1 MNGDDCHFTER
12 QNLLTRLLDA
22 VKQCQV
28 RFGGRSELA
37 TDADS
42 RVSCLCA
49 AWEAALQHGMRKNNK
64 ALSAIKQ
71 VTERAGLSK
80 VTDFLND
87 IKNIDPEPA
96 FWQYAKE
103 VLTKHELQR
112 FANLK
117 TINTDAGRGRA
128 WLRASFNEHSLERY
142 MHMFIDSED
151 MLSQFYEE
159 WAFLR
164 DQERSSMLP
173 MMSAGLG
180 SILFAITIDR
190 PELNRAHH
198 LSNNVHVNNTADHG
212 SAPDIQEEPHAVIAG
227 DNEIA
232 ESAKKKEKKKKK
244 KIANIVSFDEDDA
257 DVFSESGSVTAKS
270 RKSPHS
276 SVSSDPISREDS
288 IKDMSDNMEDK
299 TGVQMRNGDPGDGFS
314 SKGGNSGQSNKAAPI
329 VSQTSSDGLSR
340 SSLGSF
346 SSEDVELGESTATLT
361 PLSRSGQPIDLTPP
375 SGRNSSQSQSVD
387 SEVLGYTGEEV
398 ESAALALAM
407 VQKGLNQSPR
417 TQGDGGSIDE
427 VLEQQGISGQSMC
440 HTTSSIALPSSPK
453 TAAEKSDL
461 KQAVVAMMLR
471 KDEVEEQNKSVKAM
485 LEHEMETSSM
495 LRAEIEELKLQ
506 QQSRQEMDL
515 AKIQALQKENE
526 LLKHQ
531 LRKYVNAVQLL
542 RTEAVNKDANLG
554 VSLEDPQPT
563 IPPEKPMIDYSYEA
577 SEYEKKLIQVAEMH
591 GELMEFNELL
601 HRQLNSKET
610 LLKQLRQELVNLRG
624 PLPYDSQASI
634 EDSLPGDTDALA
646 LTRTLVNIW
655 IPSAFI
661 RGTATDSHH
670 VYQIYVRIRDEE
682 WNVYRRYSQFHD
694 LHVKLKKLYPLVSKY
709 EFPPK
714 KTIGSK
720 DAKVVEVRRQSLQKY
735 LRRMINLLME
745 KNEQFVASV
754 TKETLMTTLPFFN
767 DQDEGSK
774 RGRKGKPVIPKRS
787 AQPPAPVPSQQ
798 QLQQGAT
805 SSSSQGAGL

>member
-1 MNGDDCHFTER
+1 MSGDDCHFTER

-64 ALSAIKQ
+64 ALTAIKQ

-96 FWQYAKE
+96 FWQYAKD

-112 FANLK
+112 LANLK
-117 TINTDAGRGRA
+117 TINSDAGRGRA

-142 MHMFIDSED
+142 MHMLIDSD
-151 MLSQFYEE
+151 DLLSQFYEE

-198 LSNNVHVNNTADHG
+198 VSNNVHVNNTTDQGTAADV
-212 SAPDIQEEPHAVIAG
+212 QEEPHAVIAG

-232 ESAKKKEKKKKK
+232 ESVKKKEKRKKK

-288 IKDMSDNMEDK
+288 IKDMSDNVEDK
-299 TGVQMRNGDPGDGFS
+299 AGVQMRNGDPGDGVT
-314 SKGGNSGQSNKAAPI
+314 SKGGNSTQSNKTTPI
-329 VSQTSSDGLSR
+329 VSQASSDGLSR

-346 SSEDVELGESTATLT
+346 SSEDVELGEGTATLT
-361 PLSRSGQPIDLTPP
+361 PLSPAGQPIDLTPP
-375 SGRNSSQSQSVD
+375 SGRNSSQSH
-387 SEVLGYTGEEV
+387 TG
-398 ESAALALAM
+398 
-407 VQKGLNQSPR
+407 
-417 TQGDGGSIDE
+417 
-427 VLEQQGISGQSMC
+427 
-440 HTTSSIALPSSPK
+440 
-453 TAAEKSDL
+453 DL

-554 VSLEDPQPT
+554 VSLEEPQPT

-601 HRQLNSKET
+601 HRQLNCKET
-610 LLKQLRQELVNLRG
+610 LLKQLRQELVDLRG
-624 PLPYDSQASI
+624 PLPYDAQASI
-634 EDSLPGDTDALA
+634 EDSIPGEADVLA
-646 LTRTLVNIW
+646 LPRTLVNIW

-670 VYQIYVRIRDEE
+670 VYQVFVRIRDEE

-694 LHVKLKKLYPLVSKY
+694 LHVKLKKLYPMVSKY

-720 DAKVVEVRRQSLQKY
+720 DAKVVEVRRLSLQKY
-735 LRRMINLLME
+735 LRQVINLLME
-745 KNEQFVASV
+745 KNEQFVANV
-754 TKETLMTTLPFFN
+754 TKESLMTILPFFN

-774 RGRKGKPVIPKRS
+774 KGRKGKPVIPKRS
-787 AQPPAPVPSQQ
+787 AQPPAPSQQ
-798 QLQQGAT
+798 QLQQGT
-805 SSSSQGAGL
+805 TSSSQGATQ

>member
-1 MNGDDCHFTER
+1 MSGDDCHFTER

-64 ALSAIKQ
+64 ALTAIKQ

-96 FWQYAKE
+96 FWQYAKD

-112 FANLK
+112 LANLK
-117 TINTDAGRGRA
+117 TINSDAGRGRA

-142 MHMFIDSED
+142 MHMLIDSD
-151 MLSQFYEE
+151 DLLSQFYEE

-198 LSNNVHVNNTADHG
+198 VSNNVHVNNTTDQGTAADV
-212 SAPDIQEEPHAVIAG
+212 QEEPHAVIAG

-232 ESAKKKEKKKKK
+232 ESVKKKEKRKKK

-288 IKDMSDNMEDK
+288 IKDMSDNVEDK
-299 TGVQMRNGDPGDGFS
+299 AGVQMRNGDPGDGVT
-314 SKGGNSGQSNKAAPI
+314 SKGGNSTQSNKTTPI
-329 VSQTSSDGLSR
+329 VSQASSDGLSR

-346 SSEDVELGESTATLT
+346 SSEDVELGEGTATLT
-361 PLSRSGQPIDLTPP
+361 PLSPAGQPIDLTPP
-375 SGRNSSQSQSVD
+375 SGRNSSQSHTVD
-387 SEVLGYTGEEV
+387 SEVLGYAGEDV

-427 VLEQQGISGQSMC
+427 VLEQQGISGQ
-440 HTTSSIALPSSPK
+440 
-453 TAAEKSDL
+453 SDL

-554 VSLEDPQPT
+554 VSLEEPQPT

-601 HRQLNSKET
+601 HRQLNCKET
-610 LLKQLRQELVNLRG
+610 LLKQLRQELVDLRG
-624 PLPYDSQASI
+624 PLPYDAQASI
-634 EDSLPGDTDALA
+634 EDSIPGEADVLA
-646 LTRTLVNIW
+646 LPRTLVNIW

-670 VYQIYVRIRDEE
+670 VYQVFVRIRDEE

-694 LHVKLKKLYPLVSKY
+694 LHVKLKKLYPMVSKY

-720 DAKVVEVRRQSLQKY
+720 DAKVVEVRRLSLQKY
-735 LRRMINLLME
+735 LRQVINLLME
-745 KNEQFVASV
+745 KNEQFVANV
-754 TKETLMTTLPFFN
+754 TKESLMTILPFFN

-774 RGRKGKPVIPKRS
+774 KGRKGKPVIPKRS
-787 AQPPAPVPSQQ
+787 AQPPAPSQQ
-798 QLQQGAT
+798 QLQQGT
-805 SSSSQGAGL
+805 TSSSQGATQ